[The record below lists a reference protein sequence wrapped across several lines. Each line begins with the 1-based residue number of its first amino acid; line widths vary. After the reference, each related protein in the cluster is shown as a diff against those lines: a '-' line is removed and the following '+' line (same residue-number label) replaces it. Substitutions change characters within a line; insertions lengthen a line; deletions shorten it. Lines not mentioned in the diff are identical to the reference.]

1 MKIRNIKS
9 QTATLLKLIESEMAK
24 TDKQTAT
31 MDYIAMMADI
41 ELEEDMNESEISQS
55 EELL

>member
-1 MKIRNIKS
+1 MKIRSIKS
-9 QTATLLKLIESEMAK
+9 QTATLLKLIESEKTK

-41 ELEEDMNESEISQS
+41 ELEEDINESEISQS